1 MADRLPSYVMFTDL
15 KRFGRISH
23 YDAARIL
30 LSDEATE
37 EGQPSPRTRVED
49 RTYLSRQVVNAAP
62 GQLPP
67 AFFADFYRSAQTVLS
82 LLFSQYGGDAA
93 GRTAIQDHYAGA
105 ACEGMRDALALC
117 GIDANIYVNL
127 VRRVM
132 GRDDL
137 GQGQRLVLLVMLFLI
152 MGCLA
157 DPAAAVSRIEEFLE
171 QNKISRTNT
180 EETTFC
186 PREAS
191 RDYADRAPHMG
202 LIRIFPDNS
211 VRDVVYP
218 LRGGDEGTLVGAL
231 SCKPGSITDVDA
243 DVSAR
248 HLLITSTDDV
258 WYATGLGST
267 NGTAVMRPGS
277 GEPVVVEPPRSERPD
292 GTVRPTRIKQGDI
305 LCLGSTT
312 RFMVVRLAD

>member
-1 MADRLPSYVMFTDL
+1 MASRLPSYVMFTDL

-30 LSDEATE
+30 LSDAAA
-37 EGQPSPRTRVED
+37 EGEQPSPRSRVED
-49 RTYLSRQVVNAAP
+49 RTYLSRQIVNAAP
-62 GQLPP
+62 GQIPP
-67 AFFADFYRSAQTVLS
+67 ALFSDFHRSAQTVLS
-82 LLFSQYGGDAA
+82 QLLSQHGSDAA
-93 GRTAIQDHYAGA
+93 GRSAIQDHYAGP
-105 ACEGMRDALALC
+105 ACESMRDALVGC

-127 VRRVM
+127 IRRVM

-157 DPAAAVSRIEEFLE
+157 DPAAAVSHIEEFLE
-171 QNKISRTNT
+171 QNKISRTST
-180 EETTFC
+180 DETTFC
-186 PREAS
+186 PQEKGR
-191 RDYADRAPHMG
+191 RYADRAPHMG
-202 LIRIFPDNS
+202 LVRIFPDCS

-218 LRGGDEGTLVGAL
+218 LRGGDEGTVVGAL

-248 HLLITSTDDV
+248 HLLITSADDV

-267 NGTAVMRPGS
+267 NGTAIMRPGS
-277 GEPVVVEPPRSERPD
+277 SEPVVVEPPRSERPD

-312 RFMVVRLAD
+312 RFLVVRLAD